1 MVLKS
6 SLQKKYPPAI
16 NLVFVGS
23 ALTTLYFNSRLQDP
37 FNSPKMWLLMLLA
50 ASLVG
55 YILFFEFS
63 RVKSRY
69 FTLVIGILGAFISSC
84 LIATFASSDI
94 VVSMFGESQR
104 RNGFI
109 TYLSLVVL
117 FIALI
122 CYLEYEHL
130 QRLTVTL
137 GVTSV
142 LLVVYGLM
150 QYFGNDFVSWNNP
163 YNRVIVT
170 AGNPNFSAA
179 IFAILCTFFSVKF
192 MCNFNKNVSLSTF
205 FSLGISV
212 LLFINVL
219 NTQARQGILAYAAG
233 IAIALLLFAYVNNRV
248 LGLIVGTLLTFIGFF
263 VVQGVLNSGP
273 LREFLYKETV
283 SIRGYYWQTG
293 IEMFKANPL
302 TGVGLDNYGGFFNFY
317 RDVSFPLKYGFEV
330 MSNNAHNTFIQ
341 MFATGGFFVGTSYI
355 ILQMTIAFVAL
366 KALKVC
372 ERERQKLLIVL
383 FASWITFHAQ
393 SLVSIDNIAISILGW
408 VFGAALIGL
417 SIKELNGNTVGVTYS
432 QSKKEPQKIIISFLT
447 VLITL
452 VFCSFLYRAET
463 NMYFLRSIYSS
474 QVNQQVDNR
483 LLSST
488 QKMLEV
494 PFVDAEYKA
503 QAGFYLATSGYLDE
517 GLTILKDNIQHHPNS
532 NNSYN
537 IIANIYESLGQPKEA
552 IPYRLEIIKMNPWN
566 AKNILQLGKNYKALQ
581 DYDNM
586 DKQIIRIESFAR
598 DTTIYAE
605 AKKELVRN

>member
-1 MVLKS
+1 MCIRDS
-6 SLQKKYPPAI
+6 S
-16 NLVFVGS
+16 
-23 ALTTLYFNSRLQDP
+23 
-37 FNSPKMWLLMLLA
+37 
-50 ASLVG
+50 
-55 YILFFEFS
+55 
-63 RVKSRY
+63 
-69 FTLVIGILGAFISSC
+69 IS
-84 LIATFASSDI
+84 
-94 VVSMFGESQR
+94 
-104 RNGFI
+104 
-109 TYLSLVVL
+109 
-117 FIALI
+117 
-122 CYLEYEHL
+122 
-130 QRLTVTL
+130 
-137 GVTSV
+137 
-142 LLVVYGLM
+142 
-150 QYFGNDFVSWNNP
+150 
-163 YNRVIVT
+163 
-170 AGNPNFSAA
+170 
-179 IFAILCTFFSVKF
+179 
-192 MCNFNKNVSLSTF
+192 
-205 FSLGISV
+205 
-212 LLFINVL
+212 LFINIL

-233 IAIALLLFAYVNNRV
+233 IAIAVLLFAYINNRV
-248 LGLIVGTLLTFIGFF
+248 LGLIVGTLFTFIGFF

-283 SIRGYYWQTG
+283 SIRGYYWRTG

-355 ILQMTIAFVAL
+355 ILQITIAFVAL

-372 ERERQKLLIVL
+372 ERERQKQLIVL

-417 SIKELNGNTVGVTYS
+417 SIKELNGNTGGITYS
-432 QSKKEPQKIIISFLT
+432 QSKKEPQKIIVSFLT

-517 GLTILKDNIQHHPNS
+517 GLTILKDNIQQHPNS

-586 DKQIIRIESFAR
+586 EKQIIRIESFASG
-598 DTTIYAE
+598 TAIYAE